1 MQVPRPAGRAR
12 PRPGLSGGVLGRP
25 AGLARGRTRGEESE
39 GLRTR
44 AGRFFAFV
52 RRGELVV
59 KLPAAHVSELVASGE
74 GTPFDADKGRPM
86 REWVCLRPA
95 DESTLASYAA
105 EASAF
110 VLEPGG

>member
-1 MQVPRPAGRAR
+1 
-12 PRPGLSGGVLGRP
+12 
-25 AGLARGRTRGEESE
+25 
-39 GLRTR
+39 
-44 AGRFFAFV
+44 
-52 RRGELVV
+52 V

-110 VLEPGG
+110 VLARGLGGRGDVGRPTGTGPAPGTGPRLPTLGLPASCP